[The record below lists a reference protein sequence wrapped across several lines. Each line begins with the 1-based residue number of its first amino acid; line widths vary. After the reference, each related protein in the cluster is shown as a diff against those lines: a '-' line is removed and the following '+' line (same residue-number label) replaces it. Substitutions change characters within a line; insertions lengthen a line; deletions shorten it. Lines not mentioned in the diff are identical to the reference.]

1 MGEADMGMKRELSRV
16 GEEVL
21 MSWDRRGKEMRG
33 NILDE
38 TTKLNF
44 PELKKDEGFQPTK
57 RQDEK

>member
-1 MGEADMGMKRELSRV
+1 MTRELSRV
-16 GEEVL
+16 GEEVPT
-21 MSWDRRGKEMRG
+21 SWDRRGKEMRG

-44 PELKKDEGFQPTK
+44 PELKKDEGLQPTK